1 METKK
6 LSQQE
11 VQQIKDLQAKSQAV
25 TAELGQIE
33 LFKIQIKARRKN
45 AEEYLQEL
53 EQEEKTLAEHL
64 ESVYGKGSIDLEQ
77 GEFIPSIE
85 EVEVEEV
92 E

>member
-1 METKK
+1 MESKK
-6 LSQQE
+6 LSQE
-11 VQQIKDLQAKSQAV
+11 ELQQIKDLQAKSQAV

-53 EQEEKTLAEHL
+53 EQEEKTLAEYL
-64 ESVYGKGSIDLEQ
+64 ESVYGKGSINLQE
-77 GEFIPSIE
+77 GEFIPTVE

-92 E
+92 Q